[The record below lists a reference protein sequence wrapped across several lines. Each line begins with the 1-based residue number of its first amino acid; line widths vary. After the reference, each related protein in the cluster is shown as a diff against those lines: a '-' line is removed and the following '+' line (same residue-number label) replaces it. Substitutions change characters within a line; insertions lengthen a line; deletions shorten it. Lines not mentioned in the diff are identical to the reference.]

1 MKFDIKMFI
10 NNFSRFSEREC
21 FQAGLAPCKQYTVF
35 IWTFASTQGVYMLSR
50 QQFQDLAALR

>member
-10 NNFSRFSEREC
+10 NNFSRLSEREC
-21 FQAGLAPCKQYTVF
+21 FQAELAPCKQYTVF

-50 QQFQDLAALR
+50 QQFRDLAALR